1 MDRRRF
7 IVAFG
12 VLIAPLVVRAQ
23 HERRVYT
30 IGLLRVG
37 VVPLSRSFWDA
48 MREFG
53 WVERQNVKI
62 EARYAER
69 DDQLPALAAE
79 LVGLNVDVIMTSGT
93 PAAQAAKRATNTIPI
108 VFTLGG
114 DPVERGL
121 VASLARPGANLTG
134 FVVGLY
140 EDKLLQILKE
150 ALPGVSRVAYPV
162 SAFQDPNS
170 ALLPAANALGVQVLN
185 IAVQRPEDFGPFFAT
200 ARRAGA
206 GAVLIPNVSWFVPIL
221 ERLASESVKSRL
233 PAFGYRRIFADSGG
247 LLSYGP
253 TLQAESRV
261 AGQVDKILKGAKPGE
276 LPVEQPTK
284 FELVI
289 NLKTAKALGLTIP
302 QSLLLRADEVI
313 Q

>member
-1 MDRRRF
+1 
-7 IVAFG
+7 
-12 VLIAPLVVRAQ
+12 
-23 HERRVYT
+23 
-30 IGLLRVG
+30 
-37 VVPLSRSFWDA
+37 
-48 MREFG
+48 MREFA
-53 WVERQNVKI
+53 WVERENVRV

-79 LVGLNVDVIMTSGT
+79 LVRLDVDLIMTRGT
-93 PAAQAAKRATNTIPI
+93 PATQAAKRATNSIPI

-121 VASLARPGANLTG
+121 VANLARPGANLTG

-162 SAFQDPNS
+162 SPFQDPNP
-170 ALLPAANALGVQVLN
+170 AIRPAAKALGVQVLY
-185 IAVQRPEDFGPFFAT
+185 IAVQGTEDFGPFYVT
-200 ARRAGA
+200 AQRAGVS
-206 GAVLIPNVSWFVPIL
+206 AVLIPNVSWFAPIF
-221 ERLASESVKSRL
+221 ERIASESVKRRL
-233 PAFGYRRIFADSGG
+233 PAFGYRRTFAEAGG

-253 TLQAESRV
+253 TFQPESRV
-261 AGQVDKILKGAKPGE
+261 ADKVDKILKGAKPGD

-289 NLKTAKALGLTIP
+289 NLKKAKALGLTIP
-302 QSLLLRADEVI
+302 QSLLLRATEVI